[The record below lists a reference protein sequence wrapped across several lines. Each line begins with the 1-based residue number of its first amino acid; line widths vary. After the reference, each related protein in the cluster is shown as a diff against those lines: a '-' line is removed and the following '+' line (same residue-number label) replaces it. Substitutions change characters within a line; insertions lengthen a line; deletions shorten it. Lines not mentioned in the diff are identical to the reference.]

1 MQIGRK
7 DAFGWLSGVLL
18 ALAALWLAYAL
29 CSCRHRPVLLPQPII
44 RYGCEDDW
52 TLAGKTCYIHIQAA
66 DAKKVNMA
74 IGSAG
79 DVGVLSAVCAGAED
93 HPGMV
98 VCEKP
103 ATVQYIAPGQVPQAM
118 E

>member
-1 MQIGRK
+1 
-7 DAFGWLSGVLL
+7 
-18 ALAALWLAYAL
+18 
-29 CSCRHRPVLLPQPII
+29 VLLPQPII
-44 RYGCEDDW
+44 RYVCEDGW
-52 TLAGKTCYIHIQAA
+52 TLAGKTCYIHLSAA

-79 DVGVLSAVCAGAED
+79 DVGALSAVCAGAEA
-93 HPGMV
+93 GMV